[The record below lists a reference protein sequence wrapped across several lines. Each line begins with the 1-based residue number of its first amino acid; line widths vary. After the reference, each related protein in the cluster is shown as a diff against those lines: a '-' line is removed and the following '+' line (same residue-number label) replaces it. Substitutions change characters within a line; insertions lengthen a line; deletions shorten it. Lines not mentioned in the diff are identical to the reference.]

1 MKYTKILLTMS
12 LFAFFAACSSTPVAV
27 ESETGDAVG
36 IVDRVYF
43 DFDKSDIKPE
53 SIEVLDQHADAIKK
67 AVETNPDLVVRI
79 EGHCDERGTIDYNF
93 ALGNRRAQ
101 AVSRYLR
108 VKGVPAN
115 SIETIS
121 YGEEQPARNES
132 NGAAWA
138 LNRRAVLVY

>member
-27 ESETGDAVG
+27 ESETGDAVD

-53 SIEVLDQHADAIKK
+53 SIEVLDQHADAIQK

-101 AVSRYLR
+101 TVSRYLR

-115 SIETIS
+115 NIETIS
-121 YGEEQPARNES
+121 YGEEQPAQNES
-132 NGAAWA
+132 NEAAWA

>member
-1 MKYTKILLTMS
+1 MKYIKILLTMS
-12 LFAFFAACSSTPVAV
+12 LFAFFVACSSTPVAV
-27 ESETGDAVG
+27 DPETDAGDV
-36 IVDRVYF
+36 VDRIYF
-43 DFDKSDIKPE
+43 DFDRSDITPE

-67 AVETNPDLVVRI
+67 AVEKKPDLVVRI

-115 SIETIS
+115 SLETIS
-121 YGEEQPARNES
+121 YGEEQPAKNES
-132 NGAAWA
+132 NEAAWA

>member
-27 ESETGDAVG
+27 DPETDAGGDV
-36 IVDRVYF
+36 VDRIYF
-43 DFDKSDIKPE
+43 DFDRSDIKPA

-67 AVETNPDLVVRI
+67 AVETNPDLIVRI

-115 SIETIS
+115 SLETIS
-121 YGEEQPARNES
+121 YGEEQPAKNES
-132 NGAAWA
+132 NEAAWA

>member
-27 ESETGDAVG
+27 GPETDDAVD

-53 SIEVLDQHADAIKK
+53 SIEALDQHADAIQK

-115 SIETIS
+115 NIETIS
-121 YGEEQPARNES
+121 YGEEQPAQNES
-132 NGAAWA
+132 NEAAWA